1 MEQRRTLTARDLYRA
16 ILLLGVVGLVGLF
29 FGDLMRFGVVFLV
42 TALLSLALAAG
53 ARLLARLRLPRTV
66 GVIVTLLF
74 LVGTFGAVGYAL
86 VPPLISQI
94 SEFLLDLPRILSTLQ
109 EQVGP
114 RSSGRDPQATQSAIA
129 RLEREIS
136 GLLTTLNYDP
146 LALARD
152 ALGLFGKVLGVVSV
166 LIVLVVAAVYAA
178 IDPDPLTRGFLRL
191 FPGRR
196 REQARGV
203 LADLR
208 RTLTRWMWGTAL
220 DMAAVGL
227 MTGLVLRLVGF
238 EFPLLFGVLAGL
250 LTIVP
255 FFGPIVAALLV
266 ALVALAEGW
275 VHALVSLGALI
286 VVQQIEG
293 NVLVPLI
300 MRRAILLH
308 PAVIALGILFVG
320 WTIGPLAILVAVPIL
335 ATARV
340 LIRDLWVERVDRDEE
355 DWPKDGLSDPEK
367 TQEENPS
374 ESSGEEIPKEEGIR
388 PGGRERARG
397 TRGRP

>member
-1 MEQRRTLTARDLYRA
+1 MRQEALRARDLYRA
-16 ILLLGVVGLVGLF
+16 VLLLALLGLVGLF
-29 FGDLMRFGVVFLV
+29 FGQILQFLV
-42 TALLSLALAAG
+42 VSFVALLLSLALAAG
-53 ARLLARLRLPRTV
+53 AKLLARLRLPRAV
-66 GVIVTLLF
+66 GVIATLFIL
-74 LVGTFGAVGYAL
+74 FGAFVAMGYAL
-86 VPPLISQI
+86 VPPLIEQFGQ
-94 SEFLLDLPRILSTLQ
+94 FLGDLPRILAMLQ
-109 EQVGP
+109 EQIGP
-114 RSSGRDPQATQSAIA
+114 RASGGDPSATQGVIA

-136 GLLTTLNYDP
+136 GLLATLNYDP

-152 ALGLFGKVLGVVSV
+152 ALGFLRTVLGVASV

-178 IDPDPLTRGFLRL
+178 IEPRPIVEGFLRL
-191 FPGRR
+191 FPRHGRDR
-196 REQARGV
+196 TRAL

-208 RTLTRWMWGTAL
+208 VTLTRWMWGTAV
-220 DMAAVGL
+220 DMTTVGL
-227 MTGLVLRLVGF
+227 MTGLALRLVGF

-255 FFGPIVAALLV
+255 FFGPIAATVLV
-266 ALVALAEGW
+266 GLVALAEGW
-275 VHALVSLGALI
+275 VHALVCVSALV

-340 LIRDLWVERVDRDEE
+340 LIRHLWIERVSPTEE
-355 DWPKDGLSDPEK
+355 GRAGDGRPGSEEKPEG
-367 TQEENPS
+367 
-374 ESSGEEIPKEEGIR
+374 SSGGGPKGEQVRTGAH
-388 PGGRERARG
+388 ERAQGAR
-397 TRGRP
+397 RLP

>member
-1 MEQRRTLTARDLYRA
+1 MTARDLYRA
-16 ILLLGVVGLVGLF
+16 ILLLALLGLVGLL
-29 FGDLMRFGVVFLV
+29 FGEILRFLV
-42 TALLSLALAAG
+42 VSFVTVLLSLALAAG
-53 ARLLARLRLPRTV
+53 ARLLVRLRLPRTA
-66 GVIVTLLF
+66 GVLVTLVF
-74 LVGTFGAVGYAL
+74 LAGAFVAMGYAL
-86 VPPLISQI
+86 VPPLIEQLKA
-94 SEFLLDLPRILSTLQ
+94 FLADLPRLLAMVQ
-109 EQVGP
+109 ERVGP
-114 RSSGRDPQATQSAIA
+114 RASGGDPPAARNAIA

-136 GLLTTLNYDP
+136 GLLATLNYDP

-152 ALGLFGKVLGVVSV
+152 ALALLSTALGVASV

-191 FPGRR
+191 IPERGRER
-196 REQARGV
+196 ARGV

-208 RTLTRWMWGTAL
+208 TTLTRWMWGTAV

-227 MTGLVLRLVGF
+227 MTGFVLRLVGF

-255 FFGPIVAALLV
+255 FFGPIVAAILV

-275 VHALVSLGALI
+275 VHALVCLGALI

-300 MRRAILLH
+300 MRRAVQLH
-308 PAVIALGILFVG
+308 PAVISLGILFVG
-320 WTIGPLAILVAVPIL
+320 WTIGPLAVLVAVPIL

-340 LIRDLWVERVDRDEE
+340 LIRDLWVERLDR
-355 DWPKDGLSDPEK
+355 P
-367 TQEENPS
+367 
-374 ESSGEEIPKEEGIR
+374 EEG
-388 PGGRERARG
+388 RARNG
-397 TRGRP
+397 QPGPRKEREETRDQDRKGEGKR

>member
-1 MEQRRTLTARDLYRA
+1 MAL
-16 ILLLGVVGLVGLF
+16 VGLVGLF
-29 FGDLMRFGVVFLV
+29 FGELLRFGVVFLV
-42 TALLSLALAAG
+42 AALLSLALAAG
-53 ARLLARLRLPRTV
+53 ARLLARLRLPRTL
-66 GVIVTLLF
+66 GVLLALLF
-74 LVGTFGAVGYAL
+74 LLGAFVAVVYAL
-86 VPPLISQI
+86 VPPLISQLAQ
-94 SEFLLDLPRILSTLQ
+94 FLADLPRLLAMVQ

-114 RSSGRDPQATQSAIA
+114 RSSGGDPPATQSAIA

-136 GLLTTLNYDP
+136 ALLSTLNYDP

-152 ALGLFGKVLGVVSV
+152 ALGLLRAALGVAAVAVV
-166 LIVLVVAAVYAA
+166 LIVAAVYAA

-191 FPGRR
+191 LPEHR
-196 REQARGV
+196 RERARGV

-208 RTLTRWMWGTAL
+208 RTLTRWMWGTL
-220 DMAAVGL
+220 VDMAAVGL
-227 MTGLVLRLVGF
+227 MTGVALWLLGF

-255 FFGPIVAALLV
+255 FFGPIVAAILV

-275 VHALVSLGALI
+275 AHALVCLVALV

-320 WTIGPLAILVAVPIL
+320 WTIGPLAVLVAVPIL
-335 ATARV
+335 AVARV
-340 LIRDLWVERVDRDEE
+340 LIQDLWVERADQLDEGKARNGQTAKRPGKE
-355 DWPKDGLSDPEK
+355 S
-367 TQEENPS
+367 
-374 ESSGEEIPKEEGIR
+374 SSGEEASEEGR
-388 PGGRERARG
+388 
-397 TRGRP
+397 

>member
-1 MEQRRTLTARDLYRA
+1 MAL
-16 ILLLGVVGLVGLF
+16 VGLVGLF
-29 FGDLMRFGVVFLV
+29 FEQLLRFGVVFLV
-42 TALLSLALAAG
+42 TALLSLALASG
-53 ARLLARLRLPRTV
+53 ARLWAHLRLPRTA
-66 GVIVTLLF
+66 GVLLTLLF
-74 LVGTFGAVGYAL
+74 LVGAFVALGYAL
-86 VPPLISQI
+86 VPPLINQLSQ
-94 SEFLLDLPRILSTLQ
+94 FLKDLPRILAMVQ

-114 RSSGRDPQATQSAIA
+114 KASGGDPPATRNVIA

-136 GLLTTLNYDP
+136 GLLATLNYDP

-152 ALGLFGKVLGVVSV
+152 ALNLLGTVLSVASV

-191 FPGRR
+191 FPGPR
-196 REQARGV
+196 RERARWV
-203 LADLR
+203 LAHLR
-208 RTLTRWMWGTAL
+208 HTLTRWMWGTAL

-227 MTGLVLRLVGF
+227 MTGIALRLVGF
-238 EFPLLFGVLAGL
+238 EFPLLFAALAGL

-255 FFGPIVAALLV
+255 FFGPIVAAILV

-275 VHALVSLGALI
+275 VHALACLGALV

-300 MRRAILLH
+300 MRRAIQLH

-320 WTIGPLAILVAVPIL
+320 WTIGPLAVLVAVPIL

-340 LIRDLWVERVDRDEE
+340 LMQDLWVERADRRGEGRASDRRSGPRKEQETTREE
-355 DWPKDGLSDPEK
+355 TRE
-367 TQEENPS
+367 EEN
-374 ESSGEEIPKEEGIR
+374 
-388 PGGRERARG
+388 
-397 TRGRP
+397 TR

>member
-1 MEQRRTLTARDLYRA
+1 MAQRRPLTARDLYRA
-16 ILLLGVVGLVGLF
+16 ILLLGLVGLVGLF
-29 FGDLMRFGVVFLV
+29 FGELLRFGVVFLV
-42 TALLSLALAAG
+42 TALLSLALAVG
-53 ARLLARLRLPRTV
+53 ARLLERLRLPRTL
-66 GVIVTLLF
+66 GVLVTLVF
-74 LVGTFGAVGYAL
+74 LIGAFVAVGYAL
-86 VPPLISQI
+86 VPPLIDQI
-94 SEFLLDLPRILSTLQ
+94 SQFLADLPRLLAGLQ

-114 RSSGRDPQATQSAIA
+114 RSTGGDPRATQSAIA

-136 GLLTTLNYDP
+136 GLLATLNYDP
-146 LALARD
+146 LSLVRD
-152 ALGLFGKVLGVVSV
+152 ALGLLGTLLSVASV

-178 IDPDPLTRGFLRL
+178 IDPDPITRGFLRL
-191 FPGRR
+191 FPKHDRDR
-196 REQARGV
+196 ARGV

-208 RTLTRWMWGTAL
+208 RTLTRWMWGTAF

-238 EFPLLFGVLAGL
+238 EFPLLFGVFAGL

-255 FFGPIVAALLV
+255 FFGPIVAAILV

-275 VHALVSLGALI
+275 VHALVCLGALI

-320 WTIGPLAILVAVPIL
+320 WTIGPLAVLVAVPIL

-340 LIRDLWVERVDRDEE
+340 LIRDLWIERADRAEE
-355 DWPKDGLSDPEK
+355 SRASDVQPGPEK
-367 TQEENPS
+367 IREENQA
-374 ESSGEEIPKEEGIR
+374 GGTVEETPKEEGVR
-388 PGGRERARG
+388 SGSRER
-397 TRGRP
+397 TRET

>member
-1 MEQRRTLTARDLYRA
+1 MTARDLYQA
-16 ILLLGVVGLVGLF
+16 IILLGVVGLVGLF
-29 FGDLMRFGVVFLV
+29 FGELMRFGVVFLV

-66 GVIVTLLF
+66 GVFLTLLLLLGAF
-74 LVGTFGAVGYAL
+74 VAVGYAL
-86 VPPLISQI
+86 VPPLISQL
-94 SEFLLDLPRILSTLQ
+94 SQFLSDLPRILAMLQ

-114 RSSGRDPQATQSAIA
+114 RSSGGDPQATQSAIA

-136 GLLTTLNYDP
+136 GLLATLNYNP

-152 ALGLFGKVLGVVSV
+152 ALGLLRTALGVASV

-178 IDPDPLTRGFLRL
+178 IDPDPLTRGFVSL
-191 FPGRR
+191 FPEHR
-196 REQARGV
+196 REQTRGV

-208 RTLTRWMWGTAL
+208 HMLTRWMWGTAL

-227 MTGLVLRLVGF
+227 MTGFVLRLLGF

-255 FFGPIVAALLV
+255 FFGPIVAAILV

-275 VHALVSLGALI
+275 VHALVSLGALV

-340 LIRDLWVERVDRDEE
+340 LIRDLWVERVDRGEE
-355 DWPKDGLSDPEK
+355 GRARDRLPAPEK
-367 TQEENPS
+367 THEENRT
-374 ESSGEEIPKEEGIR
+374 EISGKEAPKEEGVR
-388 PGGRERARG
+388 PGSRERTRG